1 MTDVETERLLL
12 RGWRPDDLDDLA
24 EIFRKEEVWWYPFKR
39 GWGRDE
45 TEEFLERRIAE
56 WATRGWSLWAVE
68 VKGERKLIGYLGLAP
83 PEFLPEVMPTV
94 EIGWRLDPAWW
105 GRGFA
110 TEGGRAAL
118 AYGFEVLDL
127 DEIVG
132 IYEPENRASGRVMN
146 RLGMTP
152 WRDAT
157 HPTLDVPLR
166 VYRIM
171 RNEWCAV

>member
-1 MTDVETERLLL
+1 MSRRSACSSVVGDRTTWTIWPRSS
-12 RGWRPDDLDDLA
+12 A
-24 EIFRKEEVWWYPFKR
+24 RKR
-39 GWGRDE
+39 SGGTRSSGGWGRDE